1 MITTVIFDLD
11 GLLADTERLHCEAYQ
26 TVLGEIGVKLTP
38 EEYAQHWI
46 RKGRSIADFLQERG
60 LDYDPWDLRERKT
73 QVYAQLL
80 ERFLLPMPGAPAL
93 LQRLQGRKR
102 LALASSARA
111 DSVACVL
118 HKLDFEDYF
127 ELVAA
132 EGCVPR
138 LKPHP
143 DLFLY
148 AAKQL
153 GVKPVECVV
162 LEDAEKGILA
172 AHAAGMKSLAIP
184 NELTRDNDFAEATRV
199 LNSLE
204 EVTLDLIESL

>member
-26 TVLGEIGVKLTP
+26 TILGEIGVQLTL

-46 RKGRSIADFLQERG
+46 RKGRSIADFVQTRG
-60 LDYDPWDLRERKT
+60 LDHDPWDLRERKT
-73 QVYAQLL
+73 RVYAQLL
-80 ERFLLPMPGAPAL
+80 DSSLLPMPGALAL
-93 LQRLQGRKR
+93 LRRLQGRKR

-111 DSVACVL
+111 DSVASVL

-127 ELVAA
+127 ESVAA

-148 AAKQL
+148 TAKQL
-153 GVKPVECVV
+153 GVEPVECVV
-162 LEDAEKGILA
+162 LEDAEKGIVA

-184 NELTRDNDFAEATRV
+184 NEFTRDNDFTDATRV
-199 LNSLE
+199 LGALE
-204 EVTLDLIESL
+204 EVTLDLISSL